1 MGIMGLGMLESNT
14 KTSKLHEQSMTE
26 GKKLLPNQT
35 YFAQWAEAFCLPTLN
50 YVYLWYILL

>member
-1 MGIMGLGMLESNT
+1 MGIIGLGMLESKTEFT
-14 KTSKLHEQSMTE
+14 KLQEQGMAK
-26 GKKLLPNQT
+26 GKKLLPNQP